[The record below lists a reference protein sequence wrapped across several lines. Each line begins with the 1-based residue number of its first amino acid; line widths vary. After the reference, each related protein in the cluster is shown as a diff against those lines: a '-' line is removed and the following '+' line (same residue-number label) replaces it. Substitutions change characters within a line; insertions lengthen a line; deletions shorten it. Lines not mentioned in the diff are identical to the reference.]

1 MVKNEG
7 WGQFS
12 HSYTLCYAF
21 RMARPLRLEYA
32 GALYHVTAR
41 GDRREDIYRDEVDRQ
56 AWLEGLAMACQR
68 FNWVVHAYCQMT
80 NHYHLLVETVEGN
93 LSRGMRQLNG
103 HYTQR
108 FNRRH
113 GLVGHLYQGRYK
125 AILVQKEGYLL
136 ELSRYVVLNPVRAGL
151 VRRPEDWPW
160 SSYRALIGR
169 ASTPQWLDTH
179 WLLGQFG
186 RQRKKAIRAY
196 RDFVTEGKGIPSPL
210 EQTRNQLLLGDDA
223 FVEGYQQDKPPE
235 ELREVSKAQRRSVA
249 LSLVAYEKR
258 FPNRDDAMASA
269 YLSGAYTMAEIGQH
283 FGVHYMTVSRAVRK
297 FEGHGP
303 KL

>member
-1 MVKNEG
+1 
-7 WGQFS
+7 
-12 HSYTLCYAF
+12 
-21 RMARPLRLEYA
+21 MARPLRLEYA

-56 AWLEGLAMACQR
+56 AWLEGLATVCQR
-68 FNWVVHAYCQMT
+68 FNWGVHAYCQMT
-80 NHYHLLVETVEGN
+80 NHYHLLVETAEGN

-113 GLVGHLYQGRYK
+113 GLVGHLYQGRYN
-125 AILVQKEGYLL
+125 AIVVQKEAYLL

-151 VRRPEDWPW
+151 VRQPEAWPW
-160 SSYRALIGR
+160 SSYQASIGM

-186 RQRKKAIRAY
+186 RQRKKATGAY
-196 RDFVTEGKGIPSPL
+196 RDFVMEGQGAPSPL
-210 EQTRNQLLLGDDA
+210 EQTRHQLLLGDDN
-223 FVEGYQQDKPPE
+223 FIEHCLQDKPPM
-235 ELREVSKAQRRSVA
+235 ELREVPKAQRRSVV
-249 LSLVAYEKR
+249 LSLAAYEQR
-258 FPNRDDAMASA
+258 FPNRDEAMASA
-269 YLSGAYTMAEIGQH
+269 YFSGAYTMAAIGRH

-297 FEGHGP
+297 FEANGQ
-303 KL
+303 KS